1 MVAAVG
7 TRSPAQVRSHAQ
19 KYLQKLEKQLAA
31 PAPSSPTTTA
41 PSPPAAASTKRAL
54 GAEAPAPLSKRKKAL
69 PPQFTIAAI
78 RGRIIVFSGKVYFHG
93 EHVTERKWRRLVA
106 YLGGEVRSQ
115 ISSQTDYVITNDV
128 NAPVNNVANAA
139 SHGATVVSDDDLSK
153 LLTPEMFEKADAA
166 YVANLKAP
174 VTKTLASL
182 GELAGACIV
191 VTGRDRELERMAL
204 CAKLRS
210 CGATTKDEVGDV
222 KKATF
227 VVRCASGVTMTEKLI
242 EARSCGIP
250 VVEVANLH
258 ALWRAAAP
266 APCAVAAPS
275 PRRRALAE
283 NLAPSA

>member
-1 MVAAVG
+1 MV
-7 TRSPAQVRSHAQ
+7 
-19 KYLQKLEKQLAA
+19 Y
-31 PAPSSPTTTA
+31 
-41 PSPPAAASTKRAL
+41 
-54 GAEAPAPLSKRKKAL
+54 
-69 PPQFTIAAI
+69 ID
-78 RGRIIVFSGKVYFHG
+78 G
-93 EHVTERKWRRLVA
+93 EHVTERQLRRLVS
-106 YLGGEVRSQ
+106 YLGGEVRDV
-115 ISSQTDYVITNDV
+115 ISYQTDYVITGDV
-128 NAPVNNVANAA
+128 NSEAYKVVNAA
-139 SHGATVVSDDDLSK
+139 SRGAIVVSGDDLSK

-182 GELAGACIV
+182 GELAGACVV

-210 CGATTKDEVGDV
+210 CGATTKDKVEDV

-227 VVRCASGVTMTEKLI
+227 VVRCAGVTTTEKLM

-266 APCAVAAPS
+266 TPCAVAAPS
-275 PRRRALAE
+275 PGRRPLAE
-283 NLAPSA
+283 NFTPSA